1 MVPGTPPA
9 SCPHPSACIM
19 GEYRSLAA
27 RGFCFHCCVAYA
39 RSGSDTLPLLAR
51 HDRGWTLV
59 LLLLE
64 EMHVVNGVVHL
75 QRLQELSVLLY
86 VWTACCHPMCFA
98 SH

>member
-39 RSGSDTLPLLAR
+39 RSGSVSRRMDISAI
-51 HDRGWTLV
+51 
-59 LLLLE
+59 
-64 EMHVVNGVVHL
+64 
-75 QRLQELSVLLY
+75 
-86 VWTACCHPMCFA
+86 TA
-98 SH
+98 